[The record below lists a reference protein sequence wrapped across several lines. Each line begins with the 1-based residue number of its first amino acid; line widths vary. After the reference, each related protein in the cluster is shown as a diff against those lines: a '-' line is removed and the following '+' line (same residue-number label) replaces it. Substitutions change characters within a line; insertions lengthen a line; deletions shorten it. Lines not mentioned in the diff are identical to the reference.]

1 MANINEIYLEK
12 CLKGMLKL
20 KPQDGLRVFFTRAYN
35 YVPADPKSNVHA
47 HDYYLYVKVF
57 NECCKEDQSLV
68 QQFPTAIE
76 QFLGKSDIV
85 DAYIA
90 YEILVSKMILTKNG
104 MNRFKIDNSNMIDWF
119 NRINSV
125 FMQHKDRLKEM
136 QYGIAELYENGL
148 EEVIQSSSSIVYE
161 ELGVKLL

>member
-12 CLKGMLKL
+12 RLKTILEL
-20 KPQDGLRVFFTRAYN
+20 KPQDGLQLYFTGMFN
-35 YVPADPKSNVHA
+35 YVPAASKSNVHA

-57 NECCKEDQSLV
+57 NDCCKEDPSLV
-68 QQFPTAIE
+68 QLFPVAIE
-76 QFLGKSDIV
+76 QFLEKSDIV
-85 DAYIA
+85 NAYRA
-90 YEILVSKMILTKNG
+90 YEILISQMILTKNG

-148 EEVIQSSSSIVYE
+148 EEVIQSSSSVVYE